1 MSDKNYDDLP
11 YIAYIGA
18 YANVDDA
25 KADFDGIKA
34 LHANMWI
41 GPYDGALFTKEEGG
55 KVKILD
61 RDSAGT
67 GVGAA
72 AGVLV
77 GGFIG
82 LIFPPSILAGAAVAG
97 TAGGVLGHLFGGF
110 KRKDIAELGDLLDE
124 GTAGIVMIGVATPE
138 MGADLYMKR
147 AAQGRQEAGRRGRQ
161 GPEEGHRRGR
171 EVASGLER

>member
-1 MSDKNYDDLP
+1 MSDEKYDDLP

-18 YANVDDA
+18 YDSVDDA

-41 GPYDGALFTKEEGG
+41 GPYDGALFAKEEGG

-61 RDSAGT
+61 RDSVGT

-97 TAGGVLGHLFGGF
+97 TAGGILGHLFGGF
-110 KRKDIAELGDLLDE
+110 KRKDIAELGDMLDE
-124 GTAGIVMIGVATPE
+124 GAAGIVMIGVATPE

-147 AAQGRQEAGRRGRQ
+147 AAKVAKKQVDADAKELKKAIDEA
-161 GPEEGHRRGR
+161 
-171 EVASGLER
+171 VKS

>member
-1 MSDKNYDDLP
+1 MPDEKYDDHP
-11 YIAYIGA
+11 YVAYVGA
-18 YANVDDA
+18 YGNVEDA
-25 KADFDGIKA
+25 KADFDAIKA

-41 GPYDGALFTKEEGG
+41 GPYDGALFTKEADG

-67 GVGAA
+67 GIGAA

-97 TAGGVLGHLFGGF
+97 VAGGVLGHLFGGF
-110 KRKDIAELGDLLDE
+110 KRKDIAEIGDMLDE
-124 GTAGIVMIGVATPE
+124 GTAGIVMIGVATPD
-138 MGADLYMKR
+138 MGADLMMKR
-147 AAQGRQEAGRRGRQ
+147 AAKVAKKQVDADAKDLKKAIDEA
-161 GPEEGHRRGR
+161 
-171 EVASGLER
+171 VKSN